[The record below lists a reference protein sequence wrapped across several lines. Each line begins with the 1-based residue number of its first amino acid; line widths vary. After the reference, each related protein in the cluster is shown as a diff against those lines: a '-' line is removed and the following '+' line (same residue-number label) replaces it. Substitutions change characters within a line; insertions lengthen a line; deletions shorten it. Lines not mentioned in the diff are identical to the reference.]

1 MGSVLGEEWW
11 VFGVGDEV
19 RLRDGARGW
28 EAWLRSAQG
37 GYAKVRLVA
46 GCGLHVCNIRDKHP
60 SLGFLVGF

>member
-1 MGSVLGEEWW
+1 M
-11 VFGVGDEV
+11 

-37 GYAKVRLVA
+37 GDAKVRLVA

>member
-37 GYAKVRLVA
+37 GCAKVRLDAVYMYA
-46 GCGLHVCNIRDKHP
+46 TSGISIR
-60 SLGFLVGF
+60 LLVF